1 MAAGDSAR
9 TLASPLVCSASRI
22 PRARAK
28 YQVTPLA
35 LAQYSPRRSPICA
48 RGEDAVRVALPSGCA
63 GGARGPSAAHPVR
76 QNDLFCNLRSEHRR
90 WAWGMAGSTWG
101 ARREGQT
108 TAATGLQAPI
118 TGVPPH
124 LRCVRDE
131 IRMLQLP
138 GHYRQLWRRVGQ
150 LKLGREDFREC

>member
-1 MAAGDSAR
+1 
-9 TLASPLVCSASRI
+9 
-22 PRARAK
+22 
-28 YQVTPLA
+28 
-35 LAQYSPRRSPICA
+35 
-48 RGEDAVRVALPSGCA
+48 
-63 GGARGPSAAHPVR
+63 
-76 QNDLFCNLRSEHRR
+76 
-90 WAWGMAGSTWG
+90 MAGSTWG

-150 LKLGREDFREC
+150 LKGAKISASVEAAAWAVEQVDGPANRVRVRLVAASARPSSGAERRQVHDTAFVHCTVSHYPPYLGGFGCVSPTP